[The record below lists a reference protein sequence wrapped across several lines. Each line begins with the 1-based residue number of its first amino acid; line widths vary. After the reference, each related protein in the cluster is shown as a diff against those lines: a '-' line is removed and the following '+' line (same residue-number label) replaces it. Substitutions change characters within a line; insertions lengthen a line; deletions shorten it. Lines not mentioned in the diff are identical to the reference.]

1 MLKLDNPTWYALT
14 STHKPFCIGT
24 SKAKRYPANVLPFVG
39 FDADATDPLETLQN
53 EVRSGE
59 IIYII
64 GELPKLP
71 PSWLILGEIEGDQMV
86 CEKLIDVKYG
96 DNIELLKLGASD
108 IPEMYALINSV
119 QPGFFKEDTA
129 KIGTY
134 YGVRVEGKLVAMAG
148 ERLKMTGLSEVSAV
162 CTHPDYTG
170 RGYAGQL
177 VSLVVKQMLSE
188 NKIPFLHVVS
198 SNERAIKLY
207 ERLGFVKR
215 RSISFWKI
223 QVGNQE

>member
-14 STHKPFCIGT
+14 STHKPFGIGT

-39 FDADATDPLETLQN
+39 FDANAVNPLETLQN
-53 EVRSGE
+53 EVRPGE
-59 IIYII
+59 VIYII

-71 PSWLILGEIEGDQMV
+71 LSWKVLGEIAGDQMV
-86 CEKLIDVKYG
+86 CEKLIDVKYKG
-96 DNIELLKLGASD
+96 DTELLKLGVSD
-108 IPEMYALINSV
+108 IPEMYDLINSV

-134 YGVRVEGKLVAMAG
+134 YGIRVKGKLVAMAG

-177 VSLVVKQMLSE
+177 VSLVAKQMI
-188 NKIPFLHVVS
+188 NQGKIPFLHVVS
-198 SNERAIKLY
+198 SNDRAIKLY

-215 RSISFWKI
+215 RGITFWKI
-223 QVGNQE
+223 QVGN

>member
-14 STHKPFCIGT
+14 STHKPIGIGT

-39 FDADATDPLETLQN
+39 FDIDAVYPLGTLQH
-53 EVRSGE
+53 EVRPGE
-59 IIYII
+59 VIYII

-71 PSWLILGEIEGDQMV
+71 PSWVILGEIEGDQMV
-86 CEKLIDVKYG
+86 CEKLIAVKYE
-96 DNIELLKLGASD
+96 DDVELLKLGESD

-134 YGVRVEGKLVAMAG
+134 YGVRVDGKLVSMAG

-170 RGYAGQL
+170 KGYAGQL
-177 VSLVVKQMLSE
+177 VSLVAKQMILQ

-198 SNERAIKLY
+198 SNDRAIKLY

-215 RSISFWKI
+215 RSITFWKI
-223 QVGNQE
+223 QVGN